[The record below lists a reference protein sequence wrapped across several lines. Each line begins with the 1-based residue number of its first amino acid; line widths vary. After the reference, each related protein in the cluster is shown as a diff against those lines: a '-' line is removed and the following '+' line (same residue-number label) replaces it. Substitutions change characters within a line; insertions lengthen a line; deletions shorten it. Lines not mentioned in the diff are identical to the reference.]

1 MTPFPTWMK
10 LATSLQSFLHDSA
23 SKHLLRFVL
32 KSLGKTCI
40 CIKRMLIQT
49 IYNVLSLC
57 SSKDIIVFLKS
68 STSYEY
74 CNLYCVYKKMNI
86 KNYCIWIDSS
96 KYYSIS
102 TLWTIAHAKIILL
115 DQSSKILS
123 NIIISKDTIV
133 IQLWHSGGLYKKV
146 GFDAFRR
153 GYDYQSEY
161 KRVQRIHG
169 QINYFV
175 ISDSKLIQYY
185 ANAFN
190 LKNEQIIPLGLAITD
205 LLYQCDKQEVKNRFY
220 ELHPEVKGKKILLYA
235 PTLRTTQKTRTCDN
249 NLIDINILNSQLGQ
263 EWCFIFKVHPTLI
276 DKISIENGWI
286 DISKYSYDESIL
298 LSDALITD
306 YSSILFDFS
315 ITENPIFLYLP
326 DINEY
331 TTTER
336 MLYVKPENLVSE
348 KNVAYNHTELISIIL
363 NNNQN
368 SNYIFKNYMSSCDG
382 NSSLRIVDFI
392 EQVYRRKK

>member
-1 MTPFPTWMK
+1 M
-10 LATSLQSFLHDSA
+10 
-23 SKHLLRFVL
+23 
-32 KSLGKTCI
+32 
-40 CIKRMLIQT
+40 
-49 IYNVLSLC
+49 
-57 SSKDIIVFLKS
+57 
-68 STSYEY
+68 
-74 CNLYCVYKKMNI
+74 
-86 KNYCIWIDSS
+86 
-96 KYYSIS
+96 
-102 TLWTIAHAKIILL
+102 
-115 DQSSKILS
+115 
-123 NIIISKDTIV
+123 
-133 IQLWHSGGLYKKV
+133 
-146 GFDAFRR
+146 
-153 GYDYQSEY
+153 
-161 KRVQRIHG
+161 
-169 QINYFV
+169 
-175 ISDSKLIQYY
+175 
-185 ANAFN
+185 
-190 LKNEQIIPLGLAITD
+190 
-205 LLYQCDKQEVKNRFY
+205 
-220 ELHPEVKGKKILLYA
+220 
-235 PTLRTTQKTRTCDN
+235 
-249 NLIDINILNSQLGQ
+249 IDINILNSQLGQ

>member
-1 MTPFPTWMK
+1 M
-10 LATSLQSFLHDSA
+10 
-23 SKHLLRFVL
+23 
-32 KSLGKTCI
+32 
-40 CIKRMLIQT
+40 
-49 IYNVLSLC
+49 
-57 SSKDIIVFLKS
+57 
-68 STSYEY
+68 
-74 CNLYCVYKKMNI
+74 
-86 KNYCIWIDSS
+86 
-96 KYYSIS
+96 
-102 TLWTIAHAKIILL
+102 
-115 DQSSKILS
+115 
-123 NIIISKDTIV
+123 
-133 IQLWHSGGLYKKV
+133 
-146 GFDAFRR
+146 
-153 GYDYQSEY
+153 
-161 KRVQRIHG
+161 
-169 QINYFV
+169 
-175 ISDSKLIQYY
+175 
-185 ANAFN
+185 
-190 LKNEQIIPLGLAITD
+190 
-205 LLYQCDKQEVKNRFY
+205 LYQCDKQEVKNRFY

-235 PTLRTTQKTRTCDN
+235 PTFRTTQKTRTCDN

>member
-1 MTPFPTWMK
+1 
-10 LATSLQSFLHDSA
+10 
-23 SKHLLRFVL
+23 
-32 KSLGKTCI
+32 
-40 CIKRMLIQT
+40 
-49 IYNVLSLC
+49 
-57 SSKDIIVFLKS
+57 
-68 STSYEY
+68 
-74 CNLYCVYKKMNI
+74 MNI

-190 LKNEQIIPLGLAITD
+190 LKNEQIIPLGLARTD

-220 ELHPEVKGKKILLYA
+220 ELHPEVKGKKFFF
-235 PTLRTTQKTRTCDN
+235 TR
-249 NLIDINILNSQLGQ
+249 
-263 EWCFIFKVHPTLI
+263 P
-276 DKISIENGWI
+276 
-286 DISKYSYDESIL
+286 
-298 LSDALITD
+298 
-306 YSSILFDFS
+306 
-315 ITENPIFLYLP
+315 P
-326 DINEY
+326 
-331 TTTER
+331 
-336 MLYVKPENLVSE
+336 SE
-348 KNVAYNHTELISIIL
+348 
-363 NNNQN
+363 Q
-368 SNYIFKNYMSSCDG
+368 
-382 NSSLRIVDFI
+382 
-392 EQVYRRKK
+392 RKKQELVTIT